1 MTDDVMIELR
11 QVSKSYRGQKAPA
24 VQDVSMTINRGE
36 IVVLVGP
43 SGCGKTTTMKMIN
56 RLIEP
61 TSGRILV
68 DGSDVTSLD
77 STELRRRIGY
87 VIQQVGLFPHM
98 SVATTVGL
106 VPKMLGWDRRRID
119 TRVDELLHLVGLEPG
134 QYRHRL
140 PRQLS
145 GGQQQRI
152 GVARALAADPPVM
165 LMDEPFGATDPLT
178 RDRLQN
184 EFLRLQE
191 KLRKTI
197 VFVTHDFDEAIK
209 MGSRIA
215 VLGERSTIRQF
226 DTPERLLA
234 EPADQTV
241 AQFIGAGASLKQ
253 LNLRRVDQVD
263 WDEAALA
270 HLDES
275 PASVLSRLAE
285 SGDWAVLTVDGERR
299 PVRWVSPRDLE
310 PGQDNLDGVGN
321 PATSVEPRATLHDAL
336 DAMLASSCGAAVVVD
351 DAGRYRGVLDIDRL
365 MRVMSEMRAVERV
378 RDRGVVEAPRKPTV
392 VKARPEP
399 TIPASGRRATA
410 ADNGDSR

>member
-1 MTDDVMIELR
+1 MTEDVMIRLEN
-11 QVSKSYRGQKAPA
+11 VSKSYRGQKAPA
-24 VQDVSMTINRGE
+24 VQDVSMTIHRGE

-61 TSGRILV
+61 SSGRILV

-77 STELRRRIGY
+77 ATELRRRIGY

-98 SVATTVGL
+98 SVATNVGL
-106 VPKMLGWDRRRID
+106 VPKMLGWDRRRIND
-119 TRVDELLHLVGLEPG
+119 RVDELLHLVGLDPG
-134 QYRHRL
+134 QFRNRL

-191 KLRKTI
+191 KLQKTI
-197 VFVTHDFDEAIK
+197 VFVTHDFDEALK
-209 MGSRIA
+209 MGTRIA
-215 VLGERSTIRQF
+215 VLGEQSRIRQF

-234 EPADQTV
+234 APADKTV
-241 AQFIGAGASLKQ
+241 AQFIGAGAALKQ
-253 LNLRRVDQVD
+253 LNLRRIDAIEY
-263 WDEAALA
+263 DEAQLVRW
-270 HLDES
+270 DES
-275 PASVLSRLAE
+275 PATALRRLDE

-299 PVRWVSPRDLE
+299 PLRWVSPRDLE
-310 PGQDNLDGVGN
+310 PGQADLDRVGT
-321 PATSVEPRATLHDAL
+321 PVTVVEPRATLKDAL
-336 DAMLASSCGAAVVVD
+336 DGMLTSNCGATVIVD
-351 DAGRYRGVLDIDRL
+351 DDGRYRGVVSIERL
-365 MRVMSEMRAVERV
+365 MGVISEMRETERG
-378 RDRGVVEAPRKPTV
+378 RDRGVAEPP
-392 VKARPEP
+392 ARRRGERPGSGV
-399 TIPASGRRATA
+399 PAVQQSDSA
-410 ADNGDSR
+410 AAEGGGSR

>member
-1 MTDDVMIELR
+1 MTDDVMIEL
-11 QVSKSYRGQKAPA
+11 QHVSKSYRGQQTPA
-24 VQDVSMTINRGE
+24 VEDVSMTIRRGE
-36 IVVLVGP
+36 IIVLVGP

-77 STELRRRIGY
+77 PTDLRRRIGY

-98 SVATTVGL
+98 TVATNIGL
-106 VPKMLGWDRRRID
+106 VPKMLGWSRTRIEA
-119 TRVDELLHLVGLEPG
+119 RVDELLHLVGLEPG
-134 QYRHRL
+134 HFRNRL

-145 GGQQQRI
+145 GGQQQRV

-191 KLRKTI
+191 KLQKTI

-215 VLGERSTIRQF
+215 VLGERSRIRQF
-226 DTPERLLA
+226 DTPEQLLSN
-234 EPADQTV
+234 PADQTV

-253 LNLRRVDQVD
+253 LNLRRVGAIDV
-263 WDEAALA
+263 DEAVLVRLDDTPTSALRR
-270 HLDES
+270 LDES
-275 PASVLSRLAE
+275 GE
-285 SGDWAVLTVDGERR
+285 WAVLSVDSERR
-299 PVRWVSPRDLE
+299 PQRWITARDLD
-310 PGQDNLDGVGN
+310 PQQDTLDGAGGPV
-321 PATSVEPRATLHDAL
+321 TTVELHATLHDAL
-336 DAMLASSCGAAVVVD
+336 DAMLASSSGATVVVD
-351 DAGRYRGVLDIDRL
+351 DAGRYRGVVNIDRL
-365 MRVMSEMRAVERV
+365 MRAIAEMREMQRN
-378 RDRGVVEAPRKPTV
+378 RDRPVTESPEGTATRTPPTQ
-392 VKARPEP
+392 RSG
-399 TIPASGRRATA
+399 IPAT
-410 ADNGDSR
+410 GDGESR

>member
-1 MTDDVMIELR
+1 MTGDIMIELQ
-11 QVSKSYRGQKAPA
+11 QVSKFYRGQKAPA
-24 VQDVSMTINRGE
+24 VENVSMKIRRGE

-61 TSGRILV
+61 TSGRIIV
-68 DGSDVTSLD
+68 DGADVTSLD
-77 STELRRRIGY
+77 PTELRRRIGY

-98 SVATTVGL
+98 SVATNIGL
-106 VPKMLGWDRRRID
+106 VPKMLGWDRQRIES
-119 TRVDELLHLVGLEPG
+119 RVDELLDLIGLAPG
-134 QYRHRL
+134 QYRDRL
-140 PRQLS
+140 PSQLS
-145 GGQQQRI
+145 GGQQQRV

-215 VLGERSTIRQF
+215 VLGERSKILQF

-234 EPADQTV
+234 EPADKTV
-241 AQFIGAGASLKQ
+241 AQFLGTGTSLKQ
-253 LNLRRVDQVD
+253 LNLRRVDAVG
-263 WDEAALA
+263 WEEAALVQW
-270 HLDES
+270 DET
-275 PASVLSRLAE
+275 PATVLRRLAE
-285 SGDWAVLTVDGERR
+285 SGEWAVLTVDSERR
-299 PVRWVSPRDLE
+299 PLRWVGPRDLT
-310 PGQDNLDGVGN
+310 PQQDNLDGVGV
-321 PATSVEPRATLHDAL
+321 PAIAVEPRATLHDAL

-351 DAGRYRGVLDIDRL
+351 DSGRYRGVLTIDSL
-365 MRVMSEMRAVERV
+365 MRVISAMRDVERR
-378 RDRGVVEAPRKPTV
+378 RDRGLTEAPRDWAVAPV
-392 VKARPEP
+392 SAVSLNGRRDMA
-399 TIPASGRRATA
+399 IPAGNESPR
-410 ADNGDSR
+410 

>member
-1 MTDDVMIELR
+1 MTDDVMIDLQ
-11 QVSKSYRGQKAPA
+11 QVSKIYRGQRVPA
-24 VQDVSMTINRGE
+24 VENVSMTIRRGE

-61 TSGRILV
+61 SSGRILL
-68 DGSDVTSLD
+68 DGSDVATLD
-77 STELRRRIGY
+77 ANALRRRIGY

-98 SVATTVGL
+98 TVATNVGL

-119 TRVDELLHLVGLEPG
+119 ERVDELLHLVGLDPG
-134 QYRHRL
+134 QFRNRL

-145 GGQQQRI
+145 GGQQQRV

-209 MGSRIA
+209 MGTRIA
-215 VLGERSTIRQF
+215 VLGERSRIRQF

-234 EPADQTV
+234 NPADSTV
-241 AQFIGAGASLKQ
+241 ARFIGAGASLKQ
-253 LNLRRVDQVD
+253 LNLRRVAAID
-263 WDEAALA
+263 WTEVPLVRV
-270 HLDES
+270 DES
-275 PASVLSRLAE
+275 PTQVLRRLDEAKQ
-285 SGDWAVLTVDGERR
+285 SAVLTVDGEGR
-299 PVRWVSPRDLE
+299 PLRWVTARALE
-310 PGQDNLDGVGN
+310 PRQVTLDGVGD
-321 PATSVEPRATLHDAL
+321 PVTVVDPQATLRDAL
-336 DAMLASSCGAAVVVD
+336 DAMLAASSGSAVVVD
-351 DAGRYRGVLDIDRL
+351 DRGRYRGVLTIDDL
-365 MRVMSEMRAVERV
+365 MRAIHEMRTSQRESDRPVAEATHQRSAASNGAVVSDGR
-378 RDRGVVEAPRKPTV
+378 
-392 VKARPEP
+392 
-399 TIPASGRRATA
+399 GRR
-410 ADNGDSR
+410 

>member
-1 MTDDVMIELR
+1 MSDHVMIDLQ

-24 VQDVSMTINRGE
+24 VENVSMKIRRGE

-61 TSGRILV
+61 SNGRIML

-77 STELRRRIGY
+77 GNELRRHIGY

-98 SVATTVGL
+98 SVATNVGL
-106 VPKMLGWDRRRID
+106 VPRMLGWDRKR
-119 TRVDELLHLVGLEPG
+119 TEARVDELLHLVGLDPALF
-134 QYRHRL
+134 RNRL

-178 RDRLQN
+178 RERLQN

-191 KLRKTI
+191 QLRKTI

-209 MGSRIA
+209 MGTRIA
-215 VLGERSTIRQF
+215 VLGEKSRIRQF

-234 EPADQTV
+234 NPADSTV
-241 AQFIGAGASLKQ
+241 AQFIGAGAALKQ
-253 LNLRRVDQVD
+253 LNLRRVDAVRWNEVPLVRVD
-263 WDEAALA
+263 ESRTEVLRRLDEAQ
-270 HLDES
+270 ES
-275 PASVLSRLAE
+275 
-285 SGDWAVLTVDGERR
+285 AVLTVDGERR
-299 PVRWVSPRDLE
+299 PLRWVSPRDLT
-310 PGQDNLDGVGN
+310 PDQDSLVGVGR
-321 PATSVEPRATLHDAL
+321 AVTVVEPRATLRDAL
-336 DAMLASSCGAAVVVD
+336 DAMLASSSGVAVVVD
-351 DAGRYRGVLDIDRL
+351 EQGRYAGAVTIDDL
-365 MRVMSEMRAVERV
+365 MRTIHEMRESERENERAILEAAREGSAGSRPAV
-378 RDRGVVEAPRKPTV
+378 
-392 VKARPEP
+392 
-399 TIPASGRRATA
+399 ASEKR
-410 ADNGDSR
+410 

>member
-24 VQDVSMTINRGE
+24 VENVSMTIRRGE

-77 STELRRRIGY
+77 PTELRRRIGY

-98 SVATTVGL
+98 SVATNVGL
-106 VPKMLGWDRRRID
+106 VPKMLGWDRKRID
-119 TRVDELLHLVGLEPG
+119 ARVDELLDMVGLEPG

-191 KLRKTI
+191 KLQKTI

-226 DTPERLLA
+226 DTPEQLLA
-234 EPADQTV
+234 NPADQAV

-253 LNLRRVDQVD
+253 LNLRRVDAVE
-263 WDEAALA
+263 WDEAELVR
-270 HLDES
+270 LDES
-275 PASVLSRLAE
+275 PASVLRRLDE
-285 SGDWAVLTVDGERR
+285 SGEWAVLTVDGENR
-299 PVRWVSPRDLE
+299 PVRWVGPRDLE
-310 PGQDNLDGVGN
+310 PQQDNLDGVGSV
-321 PATSVEPRATLHDAL
+321 ATTVEPRATLHDAL

-351 DAGRYRGVLDIDRL
+351 DTGRYRGVLSIDHL
-365 MRVMSEMRAVERV
+365 MRAIGEMRETERG
-378 RDRGVVEAPRKPTV
+378 RDRGVTEASPRQASKPVVTV
-392 VKARPEP
+392 P
-399 TIPASGRRATA
+399 GRRGTTDA
-410 ADNGDSR
+410 AEAGESR

>member
-1 MTDDVMIELR
+1 MTENVMIDLQ
-11 QVSKSYRGQKAPA
+11 QVSKFYRGQKAPA
-24 VQDVSMTINRGE
+24 VENVSMTIRRGE

-61 TSGRILV
+61 SSGLIRL

-77 STELRRRIGY
+77 GNELRRRVGY

-98 SVATTVGL
+98 TVATNVGL
-106 VPKMLGWDRRRID
+106 VPRMLGWDRRR
-119 TRVDELLHLVGLEPG
+119 TEARVDELLDLVGLDPA
-134 QYRHRL
+134 QYRNRL

-145 GGQQQRI
+145 GGQQQRV

-209 MGSRIA
+209 MGTRIA
-215 VLGERSTIRQF
+215 VLGERSKIRQF

-234 EPADQTV
+234 NPADSTV
-241 AQFIGAGASLKQ
+241 AQFIGAGASLKR
-253 LNLRRVDQVD
+253 LNLRRMNEIPWEDAATVQVG
-263 WDEAALA
+263 
-270 HLDES
+270 HS
-275 PASVLSRLAE
+275 PASALRRLDETGE
-285 SGDWAVLTVDGERR
+285 SAVLTVDPDGR
-299 PVRWVSPRDLE
+299 PLRWVTPRDLE
-310 PGQDNLDGVGN
+310 PGQDSLDGVGTT
-321 PATSVEPRATLHDAL
+321 ATVVEPQATLHDAL
-336 DAMLASSCGAAVVVD
+336 DAILASSCGATVVVD
-351 DAGRYRGVLDIDRL
+351 ERGRYQGVVTIDDL
-365 MRVMSEMRAVERV
+365 MRAISEMRASERANDQPLAETPA
-378 RDRGVVEAPRKPTV
+378 RRSAAGPTV
-392 VKARPEP
+392 ARQ
-399 TIPASGRRATA
+399 ARR
-410 ADNGDSR
+410 S

>member
-1 MTDDVMIELR
+1 MTADVMIDLQ
-11 QVSKSYRGQKAPA
+11 QVSKLYRGQKTPA
-24 VQDVSMTINRGE
+24 VEDVSMTIRRGE

-61 TSGRILV
+61 SSGRIMV
-68 DGSDVTSLD
+68 DGSDVTSLNP
-77 STELRRRIGY
+77 TELRRRIGY

-98 SVATTVGL
+98 SVATNVGL
-106 VPKMLGWDRRRID
+106 VPKMLGWDRKRID
-119 TRVDELLHLVGLEPG
+119 ARVDELLHLVGLEPG

-145 GGQQQRI
+145 GGQQQRV

-191 KLRKTI
+191 KLQKTI

-215 VLGERSTIRQF
+215 VLGDRSRIRQF
-226 DTPERLLA
+226 DTPERLLSS
-234 EPADQTV
+234 PADKSV

-253 LNLRRVDQVD
+253 LNLRRVDAVE
-263 WDEAALA
+263 WDDAELVQLDDSPTSALRR
-270 HLDES
+270 LDETG
-275 PASVLSRLAE
+275 E
-285 SGDWAVLTVDGERR
+285 WAVLSVDGERR
-299 PVRWVSPRDLE
+299 PLRWITARDLDAH
-310 PGQDNLDGVGN
+310 QDNLHGVGGR
-321 PATSVEPRATLHDAL
+321 ATVVEPRATLHDAL
-336 DAMLASSCGAAVVVD
+336 DAMLSSSSGAAVVVD
-351 DAGRYRGVLDIDRL
+351 DAGRYRGTLSIDRL
-365 MRVMSEMRAVERV
+365 MRAIGEMRESERL
-378 RDRGVVEAPRKPTV
+378 RDRPVAEAPEQADGPRADAMPAQRRG
-392 VKARPEP
+392 AR
-399 TIPASGRRATA
+399 SA
-410 ADNGDSR
+410 ADRETS

>member
-1 MTDDVMIELR
+1 MTDDVMIELQ

-24 VQDVSMTINRGE
+24 VENVSMTIRRGE

-68 DGSDVTSLD
+68 DGSDVTSLNP
-77 STELRRRIGY
+77 TELRRRIGY

-98 SVATTVGL
+98 SVATNVGL
-106 VPKMLGWDRRRID
+106 VPKMLGWSRTRID
-119 TRVDELLHLVGLEPG
+119 ARVDELLDLVGLEPG
-134 QYRHRL
+134 QFRHRL

-145 GGQQQRI
+145 GGQQQRV

-191 KLRKTI
+191 KLQKTI

-215 VLGERSTIRQF
+215 VLGERSSIRQF
-226 DTPERLLA
+226 DTPEQLLGN
-234 EPADQTV
+234 PADQTV

-253 LNLRRVDQVD
+253 LNLRRVDGID
-263 WDEAALA
+263 CDEAVLVQ
-270 HLDES
+270 LNES
-275 PASVLSRLAE
+275 PASALRRLDE
-285 SGDWAVLTVDGERR
+285 SGEWALLAVDSERR
-299 PVRWVSPRDLE
+299 PLRWVTARDLD
-310 PGQDNLDGVGN
+310 PQQNNLDGVGVA
-321 PATSVEPRATLHDAL
+321 ATTVDPRATLHDAL
-336 DAMLASSCGAAVVVD
+336 DAMLASSSGAVVVVD
-351 DAGRYRGVLDIDRL
+351 EAGRYRGVVNIDRL
-365 MRVMSEMRAVERV
+365 MRVIAEMRETERRRHRLV
-378 RDRGVVEAPRKPTV
+378 AESPDRSEGTTAGMLPTQG
-392 VKARPEP
+392 RG
-399 TIPASGRRATA
+399 TPAIEDRT
-410 ADNGDSR
+410 SR

>member
-1 MTDDVMIELR
+1 MTDDVMIDL
-11 QVSKSYRGQKAPA
+11 QKVSKSYRGQKAPA
-24 VQDVSMTINRGE
+24 VEDVSMTIRRGE

-61 TSGRILV
+61 TGGRILV
-68 DGSDVTSLD
+68 DGSDVTRLD
-77 STELRRRIGY
+77 PTELRRRIGY

-98 SVATTVGL
+98 SVATNVGL

-119 TRVDELLHLVGLEPG
+119 ARVDELLDLVGLEPG
-134 QYRHRL
+134 QFRHRL
-140 PRQLS
+140 PHQLS

-191 KLRKTI
+191 KLQKTI

-209 MGSRIA
+209 MGTRIA
-215 VLGERSTIRQF
+215 VLGERSQIRQF

-234 EPADQTV
+234 NPADKTV

-253 LNLRRVDQVD
+253 LNLRRVDAVD
-263 WDEAALA
+263 WDEAELVR
-270 HLDES
+270 LDES
-275 PASVLSRLAE
+275 PASVLRRLDE
-285 SGDWAVLTVDGERR
+285 SGEWAVLSLDDERR
-299 PVRWVSPRDLE
+299 PRRWITPRDLE
-310 PGQDNLDGVGN
+310 PQQDNLDGVGSV
-321 PATSVEPRATLHDAL
+321 ATTVEPRATLHDAL

-351 DAGRYRGVLDIDRL
+351 DDGRYRGVVSIDQL
-365 MRVMSEMRAVERV
+365 MRAIGEMRETERS
-378 RDRGVVEAPRKPTV
+378 RDRGVAEAAPSQSRQRVSTGAVPRAAT
-392 VKARPEP
+392 
-399 TIPASGRRATA
+399 SGREE
-410 ADNGDSR
+410 SR

>member
-1 MTDDVMIELR
+1 MTDDVMIDLQ
-11 QVSKSYRGQKAPA
+11 QVSKSYRGQRAPA
-24 VQDVSMTINRGE
+24 VDNVSMTIRRGE

-68 DGSDVTSLD
+68 DGADVTSLD
-77 STELRRRIGY
+77 PSELRRRIGY

-98 SVATTVGL
+98 SVATNVGL
-106 VPKMLGWDRRRID
+106 VPKMLGWDRKRIEA
-119 TRVDELLHLVGLEPG
+119 RVDELLDLVGLDPA

-145 GGQQQRI
+145 GGQQQRV

-191 KLRKTI
+191 KLQKTI

-215 VLGERSTIRQF
+215 VLGERSKIRQF
-226 DTPERLLA
+226 DTPEHLLA
-234 EPADQTV
+234 SPADETV
-241 AQFIGAGASLKQ
+241 AKFIGAGASLKQ
-253 LNLRRVDQVD
+253 LNLRRVEGVDQEDAELVR
-263 WDEAALA
+263 
-270 HLDES
+270 LDES
-275 PASVLSRLAE
+275 PASVLNRLE
-285 SGDWAVLTVDGERR
+285 STGEWAVLSTDAERR
-299 PVRWVSPRDLE
+299 PLRWITPSDLK
-310 PGQDNLDGVGN
+310 PHHDNLTGVGSE
-321 PATSVEPRATLHDAL
+321 ATTVEPQATLHEAL
-336 DAMLASSCGAAVVVD
+336 DAMLGASVGAAVVVD
-351 DAGRYRGVLDIDRL
+351 DAGRYRGIVSIDSL
-365 MRVMSEMRAVERV
+365 MRATSEMREAE
-378 RDRGVVEAPRKPTV
+378 RDRNQPVAELIDP
-392 VKARPEP
+392 ARPANP
-399 TIPASGRRATA
+399 GGTAPADRAEVPVDSG
-410 ADNGDSR
+410 GSR

>member
-1 MTDDVMIELR
+1 MTEDVMIGLQ

-24 VQDVSMTINRGE
+24 VENVSMTICRGE

-77 STELRRRIGY
+77 PTELRRGIGY

-98 SVATTVGL
+98 SVATNVGL
-106 VPKMLGWDRRRID
+106 VPKMLGWDRKRID
-119 TRVDELLHLVGLEPG
+119 ARVDELLHLVGLDPG
-134 QYRHRL
+134 QFRHRL
-140 PRQLS
+140 PHQLS

-191 KLRKTI
+191 KLQKTI

-209 MGSRIA
+209 MGTRIA
-215 VLGERSTIRQF
+215 VLGERSRIRQF
-226 DTPERLLA
+226 DTPEQLLA
-234 EPADQTV
+234 NPADQTV

-253 LNLRRVDQVD
+253 LNLRRVDAVE
-263 WDEAALA
+263 WDDAQLVR
-270 HLDES
+270 LDES
-275 PASVLSRLAE
+275 PTSVLRRLDE
-285 SGDWAVLTVDGERR
+285 SGEWAVLTVDSEGR
-299 PVRWVSPRDLE
+299 PVRWVGPRDLE
-310 PGQDNLDGVGN
+310 PQQDNLDGVGSR
-321 PATSVEPRATLHDAL
+321 ATTVEPRATLHDAL

-351 DAGRYRGVLDIDRL
+351 DTGRYRGVLSIDRL
-365 MRVMSEMRAVERV
+365 MRTIGEMREAERG
-378 RDRGVVEAPRKPTV
+378 RDRAVTEASPQQTRKPAV
-392 VKARPEP
+392 GLPGP
-399 TIPASGRRATA
+399 RATTTTVET
-410 ADNGDSR
+410 GQSR

>member
-1 MTDDVMIELR
+1 MTDDVMIDL
-11 QVSKSYRGQKAPA
+11 QHVSKSYRGQKTPA
-24 VQDVSMTINRGE
+24 VENVSMTIRRGE

-68 DGSDVTSLD
+68 DGSDVTSLNPN
-77 STELRRRIGY
+77 ELRRRIGY

-98 SVATTVGL
+98 NVATNVGL
-106 VPKMLGWDRRRID
+106 VPKMLGWDRKRID
-119 TRVDELLHLVGLEPG
+119 ARVDELLHLVGLEPG
-134 QYRHRL
+134 QFRHRL

-191 KLRKTI
+191 KLQKTI

-209 MGSRIA
+209 MGTRIA
-215 VLGERSTIRQF
+215 VLGERSSIRQF
-226 DTPERLLA
+226 DTPEQLLGN
-234 EPADQTV
+234 PADKTV

-253 LNLRRVDQVD
+253 LNLRRVDSID
-263 WDEAALA
+263 WEEAELVR
-270 HLDES
+270 LDES
-275 PASVLSRLAE
+275 PTSALRRLDE
-285 SGDWAVLTVDGERR
+285 SGEWAVLSVDSERR
-299 PVRWVSPRDLE
+299 PLRWITARDLE
-310 PGQDNLDGVGN
+310 PQQDNLDGVG
-321 PATSVEPRATLHDAL
+321 PATTVEPRATLHDAL
-336 DAMLASSCGAAVVVD
+336 DAMLASGSGAAVVVD
-351 DAGRYRGVLDIDRL
+351 DAGRYRGVVSIDRL
-365 MRVMSEMRAVERV
+365 LRVIGEMRETQRS
-378 RDRGVVEAPRKPTV
+378 RDRPVAEAPQQPDGATTGTLSAQRGATPPT
-392 VKARPEP
+392 
-399 TIPASGRRATA
+399 
-410 ADNGDSR
+410 GDRESR

>member
-1 MTDDVMIELR
+1 MTADVMIELQR
-11 QVSKSYRGQKAPA
+11 VSKSFRGQKTPA
-24 VQDVSMTINRGE
+24 VEDISMTVARGE

-61 TSGRILV
+61 TSGRIVV
-68 DGSDVTSLD
+68 DGADVTSLNP
-77 STELRRRIGY
+77 TELRRRIGY

-98 SVATTVGL
+98 SVATNVGL
-106 VPKMLGWDRRRID
+106 VPKMLGWDRPRIND
-119 TRVDELLHLVGLEPG
+119 RVNELLHLVGLEPA

-145 GGQQQRI
+145 GGQQQRV

-191 KLRKTI
+191 HLRKTI

-215 VLGERSTIRQF
+215 VLGDRSRILQF

-234 EPADQTV
+234 NPADKMV

-253 LNLRRVDQVD
+253 LNLRRVDAID
-263 WDEAALA
+263 WDEAQLVR
-270 HLDES
+270 LNDS
-275 PASVLSRLAE
+275 PTSVLRRLDGTGE
-285 SGDWAVLTVDGERR
+285 LAVLSVDSEQR
-299 PVRWVSPRDLE
+299 PMRWITARDLD
-310 PGQDNLDGVGN
+310 PHQDDLRDVGG
-321 PATSVEPRATLHDAL
+321 PATTVEPRATLHDAL
-336 DAMLASSCGAAVVVD
+336 DAMLSSSSGAAVVVD
-351 DAGRYRGVLDIDRL
+351 DRGRYRGTVTIDRL
-365 MRVMSEMRAVERV
+365 MRAIAEMRETERRRERPV
-378 RDRGVVEAPRKPTV
+378 AEAPGSASESTV
-392 VKARPEP
+392 NAVPARR
-399 TIPASGRRATA
+399 PAAPDEDREAP
-410 ADNGDSR
+410 